1 MRRFVLLLVTLGALY
16 WAWRG
21 FGEGDPTRAAGPES
35 VGGAG
40 TVPLEGLRL
49 VDGPRGGPGSA
60 AGTPSPDDAALALRR
75 RDAEAIRTGYR
86 RLLDASGESRAS
98 MAAALREVAGDDPA
112 TALEVLGDGNA
123 FLHSPEGRTAAQR
136 VVALASTEAP
146 EVAVKTFTRLLE
158 LAMRGR
164 IEAGDAEARATVDA
178 ILAAYRSPLNRVIFN
193 PEHLAGARSHR
204 VAPGE
209 VLEKIARSYRNQGIQ
224 LDPLTLALF
233 NRVDDPTKVR
243 AGQMLKVPVEPIRT
257 VVEKR
262 SFLMAMY
269 VGDVIFRVYWIGH
282 GKDDRTPETE
292 FVVGTKNFEPTW
304 YIDGRAIPYG
314 HPDNI
319 LGKYFVKFEHAS
331 LQGYGAHGT
340 PAQDTI
346 GTMASR
352 GCIRMRDADIEEFFK
367 VVPRGSVVAIRSTV
381 SAGSR

>member
-21 FGEGDPTRAAGPES
+21 LGEGEPARAAGS
-35 VGGAG
+35 ALMGGSG

-49 VDGPRGGPGSA
+49 VDGPRGGPVSEGV
-60 AGTPSPDDAALALRR
+60 TPSPGDAASAVRR
-75 RDAEAIRTGYR
+75 RDAEALRTGYR
-86 RLLDASGESRAS
+86 RILDASGEPRARL
-98 MAAALREVAGDDPA
+98 AAALQEVAGADTA
-112 TALEVLGDGNA
+112 TALDALGDGNA
-123 FLHSPEGRTAAQR
+123 FLHSPEGRMAAQR
-136 VVALASTEAP
+136 AVALAGAEAP
-146 EVAVKTFTRLLE
+146 EVAMKTFTRLLE

-164 IEAGDAEARATVDA
+164 IEVGDAEARATVDA
-178 ILAAYRSPLNRVIFN
+178 ILAAYRSPLNRVVFN

-209 VLEKIARSYRNQGIQ
+209 VLEKIARSYRSQGIC

-269 VGDVIFRVYWIGH
+269 VGDVIFRLYWIGH

-292 FVVGTKNFEPTW
+292 FVVSTKNFEPTW

-340 PAQDTI
+340 PAQETI

-367 VVPRGSVVAIRSTV
+367 VVPRGSKVEIRSTV
-381 SAGSR
+381 SAGAR

>member
-21 FGEGDPTRAAGPES
+21 LGEGDPARAADSELLGVS
-35 VGGAG
+35 G

-49 VDGPRGGPGSA
+49 VETARQQPATDG
-60 AGTPSPDDAALALRR
+60 GTPDPDAAASALRS
-75 RDAEAIRTGYR
+75 RDAEALRTGYR
-86 RLLDASGESRAS
+86 RLLDASGEPRARL
-98 MAAALREVAGDDPA
+98 AAALQEAAGSDVA
-112 TALEVLGDGNA
+112 TALDALGDGNA
-123 FLHSPEGRTAAQR
+123 FLHSPEGRVAAQR
-136 VVALASTEAP
+136 AVALAGAEAP
-146 EVAVKTFTRLLE
+146 EAAVKTFTRLLE

-164 IEAGDAEARATVDA
+164 IDVVDAEARAAVDG
-178 ILAAYRSPLNRVIFN
+178 ILAAYRSPLNRVVFN

-209 VLEKIARSYRNQGIQ
+209 VLEKITKSYRGQGIC

-233 NRVDDPTKVR
+233 NRIDDPTKVR
-243 AGQMLKVPVEPIRT
+243 VGQMLKVPVEPIRT

-269 VGDVIFRVYWIGH
+269 VGDVIFRLYWIGH

-292 FVVGTKNFEPTW
+292 FVVSTKNFEPTW

-319 LGKYFVKFEHAS
+319 LGKYFVGFQHAT

-340 PAQDTI
+340 PAQETI

-367 VVPRGSVVAIRSTV
+367 VVPRGSKVEIRSTV
-381 SAGSR
+381 SPGSR

>member
-16 WAWRG
+16 WVWRG
-21 FGEGDPTRAAGPES
+21 FGEGDTSRAAGPE
-35 VGGAG
+35 VMGGSG

-49 VDGPRGGPGSA
+49 VDGPRGAPVSEGEAPG
-60 AGTPSPDDAALALRR
+60 PDDAASALRR
-75 RDAEAIRTGYR
+75 RDADALRSGYR
-86 RLLDASGESRAS
+86 RLLDAAAEPRARL
-98 MAAALREVAGDDPA
+98 AAALQEVAGADST
-112 TALEVLGDGNA
+112 TALDALGDGNA
-123 FLHSPEGRTAAQR
+123 FLHSPEGRMAAQR
-136 VVALASTEAP
+136 ASALASAEAP

-164 IEAGDAEARATVDA
+164 IEVGDAEARATVDS
-178 ILAAYRSPLNRVIFN
+178 ILAAYRSPLNRVVFN

-209 VLEKIARSYRNQGIQ
+209 VLERIARSYRSQGIN

-233 NRVDDPTKVR
+233 NRIDDPSKVR

-269 VGDVIFRVYWIGH
+269 VGEVIFRLYWIGH

-340 PAQDTI
+340 PAQETI

-367 VVPRGSVVAIRSTV
+367 VVPRGSAVVIRSTV